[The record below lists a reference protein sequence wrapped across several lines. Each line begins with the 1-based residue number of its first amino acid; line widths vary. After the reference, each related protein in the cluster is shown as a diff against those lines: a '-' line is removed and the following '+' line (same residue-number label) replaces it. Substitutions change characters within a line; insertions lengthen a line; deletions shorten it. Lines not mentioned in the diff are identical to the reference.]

1 MTGKLPP
8 GRAAKRAAKRVLA
21 MVYDFDK
28 TLIDGNMF
36 DQGLIGDVLG
46 EDPDAFWKRSNRL
59 ADENAADRT
68 CMYMH
73 LLRTEAEE
81 AGRPLTRGLLQRYGS
96 RIEFRGGLVGRS
108 NWFSR
113 TRRIGR
119 EHGLDVSHYVITSGS
134 AEMVEASGI
143 ARHLEKPVFG
153 SRFLYDGKGRS
164 GRALGPAHA
173 TNYTTK
179 TQHLFRINKGVKSLG
194 DDNKLNEY
202 RREADRP
209 VPFRNMVFIGDGYT
223 DIPCFRL
230 VKEQS
235 GHSLAVLADSS
246 DQALAQ
252 AETLMRDGRIDGLCL
267 HRPFERGSGLE
278 KHFLKIVDILAR
290 DGPGAQ

>member
-1 MTGKLPP
+1 
-8 GRAAKRAAKRVLA
+8 

-46 EDPDAFWKRSNRL
+46 EDPDAFWRRSNRL
-59 ADENAADRT
+59 ADENEADRT

-73 LLRTEAEE
+73 LLRKSAEG
-81 AGRPLTRGLLQRYGS
+81 AGRPLTRGLLRRYGG
-96 RIEFRGGLVGRS
+96 RIGFRGGLVGYD
-108 NWFSR
+108 NWFTR
-113 TRRIGR
+113 TRRAGKER
-119 EHGLDVSHYVITSGS
+119 GLDVRHFVITSGS
-134 AEMVEASGI
+134 AEMVEACKI

-153 SRFLYDGKGRS
+153 SRFLFEGRGAS
-164 GRALGPAHA
+164 GRAIGPAHA
-173 TNYTTK
+173 INYTTK
-179 TQHLFRINKGVKSLG
+179 TQHLFRINKGVRSLG

-202 RREADRP
+202 RREEDRP

-230 VKEQS
+230 VKEQR

-246 DQALAQ
+246 DQALSQ

-267 HRPFERGSGLE
+267 HKPFERGSGLE
-278 KHFLKIVDILAR
+278 KHFLKIAGILGREAAR
-290 DGPGAQ
+290 